1 MDDLLSFDSI
11 TLVFKHT
18 RAILTGG
25 DSPSLRLGTRVL
37 PLGTAGGVSHV
48 KSLRHLNA
56 PLCAASGA
64 AYQFV
69 LDTATGD
76 VIVGMASADL
86 LIKWVS
92 ALVTAMEVCSPA
104 PALPQSIDEAPP
116 LDGMWDPVKA
126 YGNAEGETPH
136 AARPPGL
143 SALVPATPPH
153 FTRTGPPRNG
163 PPLVPV
169 MPTR

>member
-76 VIVGMASADL
+76 VIVGMASAD
-86 LIKWVS
+86 IS
-92 ALVTAMEVCSPA
+92 RPSGCTS
-104 PALPQSIDEAPP
+104 
-116 LDGMWDPVKA
+116 
-126 YGNAEGETPH
+126 
-136 AARPPGL
+136 ARPQLKPG
-143 SALVPATPPH
+143 STPRIRVVMRRPFPPASGH
-153 FTRTGPPRNG
+153 RRG
-163 PPLVPV
+163 
-169 MPTR
+169 